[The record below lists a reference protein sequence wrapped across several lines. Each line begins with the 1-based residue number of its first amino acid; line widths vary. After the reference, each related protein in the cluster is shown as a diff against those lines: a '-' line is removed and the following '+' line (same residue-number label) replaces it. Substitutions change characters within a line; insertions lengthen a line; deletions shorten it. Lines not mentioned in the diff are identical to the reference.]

1 MWRAR
6 AFGHLVGCG
15 TVTALGGAREV
26 NWAFS
31 VSGMERGF
39 LIEARD
45 RLRSKHTVVCGYF
58 RCRAS
63 AALQSHI
70 MPFRGRQP
78 ASMHVRGEGLAR
90 FTVQQ

>member
-63 AALQSHI
+63 AALQPDI
-70 MPFRGRQP
+70 RLFKRRQL
-78 ASMHVRGEGLAR
+78 ASLHVLGEGLAR
-90 FTVQQ
+90 FTVEQ